1 MPHKW
6 EHERKK
12 GSITSS
18 LKVDRQS
25 RVGSRKSK
33 KFRSISRSLI
43 LCNTKDTDDGSS
55 PDEKCPDP
63 IEISTSWDQ
72 EKIDSCPRLQVLCT
86 SEPDD
91 STPYPLV
98 ITSVIQ
104 SKDDGSESCK
114 NMRRKFF
121 IQDGCIW
128 RLCIATGNDGLGIQV
143 SRTPNCTSLGKGF
156 TVRQVINGGAAH
168 RDGRLSPGDELLT
181 LNGQSLNELT
191 NKEAESLIQSA
202 TGLVNLVIANKN
214 SLGEAGW
221 KEDVFFYDLAM
232 VPLAAEEERY
242 HSVAHC
248 DRIPPNSSTKTRLQE
263 ESSTGVCNERPVKME
278 IQTNCFLHSKAS
290 CQRTRSNSTSVNPYW
305 MGEIDYPVTKKSTAY
320 RDRQPHSLYSNRKSL
335 SQQLDCSVGRGPAVS
350 RPSRSLSTAQ
360 LTHTTCGSQASVIS
374 NIVLMKGQGKG
385 LGFSIVGG
393 KDSIYGPIGIY
404 VKTIFPGGAAAAD
417 GRLQEGDE
425 ILELNGESMYGLTH
439 YDALQKFKQAKK
451 GLLTLTVRTSLS
463 TPYSASSYLSSHLC
477 RSLSSSTRIT
487 KENSSFSS
495 DGAAV
500 SLSTTKPNDRVIME
514 VSLNKEAGVGLGI
527 GLCSVPYSQ
536 CISGIFIHTL
546 SPGSVAHMDGRLRC
560 GDEIIEINEAPVQNM
575 TLNEVYAVLSHCSPG
590 AVQIIISRHP
600 DPQVSEQQL
609 KEAVSQ
615 AVENNRFGR
624 ERQQWNTEGVKR
636 LETSWHGRYQHEK
649 HIEKNTA
656 YCNRRSQKLMTRSS
670 SDSSYNPRSSC
681 SNGTPY
687 QLADM
692 KAKVHSIDVPITR
705 QPGLL
710 DSLSRTSLENHSPPT
725 GNEAGHPS
733 QNIKKSM
740 EILVR
745 KPKSSKPKPPPRKYF
760 KQDCTDTDECNT
772 DMKEKPMLQDDGSPS
787 SANVQEAGDLL
798 LQGNKTVITHSL
810 SATSITPRG
819 TEHSAAVSA
828 DRDQERKANPGN
840 PISSIQRPVLRRQP
854 RVDYSLDTT
863 AEDPWVRISD
873 CIKSL
878 FNPTMSE
885 ESSHLDLD
893 PKNNTNEENESPS
906 CPDVVLQKSEA
917 EADGSKAHNSDESD
931 TGKRGPPVA
940 PKPAWFRQS
949 LKGLKKGNSD
959 INTRADQSSI
969 DLQSVSG
976 KERGSNI
983 SRASPRGSSIKQRIN
998 SFETFSAPQSP
1009 EKGNR
1014 KPSPKPS
1021 VWKENSPSP
1030 KPSVWRENSPSPKP
1044 SVWRESSPSPKP
1056 SVQKENSPSP
1066 KEPES
1071 PAVHLNQATYN
1082 EGSDNSQLQSTPS
1095 VVTVETLSLHRSCSP
1110 KEALA
1115 PSPKRSNSTSTE
1127 ISLDLLSSQATELHC
1142 PVAKAQSQRTRS
1154 FPLTANQSC
1163 EMMKTNDEKYSK
1175 IYSISNQVSSA
1186 LMKSLLC
1193 LPQSPLFSG
1202 NNPWS
1207 TLEAS
1212 SQPSMEE
1219 NGTPPSSTSES
1230 HHSDTGFS
1238 LNLSELRDYT
1248 VSLTDSG
1255 KEEEKQEHC
1264 SSQAS
1269 GVSGQSVISL
1279 LSPEELKKLIEEVKS
1294 LDEATLKQFDDIQV
1308 TILHKE
1314 EDAGL
1319 GFSLAGG
1326 IDLENKVVTVHRVF
1340 PNGLAS
1346 QEGTIQK
1353 GDEVLS
1359 INGKSLK
1366 GATHNDALAIMRQA
1380 RPPRQAVVVTKKAKE
1395 EEKSLN
1401 VSVDSTTYS
1410 TESETSTEATT
1421 EDTIC
1426 TVTLEKTPAG
1436 LGFSLEGGKG
1446 SIHGDK
1452 PIIINRIFK
1461 GIASEQSN
1469 TVQPGDELLQVHTT
1483 VMQGLTRFEAWNIIK
1498 ALPDG
1503 PITAIIKRK
1512 NPSSVTTTS
1521 SETLQGEV

>member
-1 MPHKW
+1 M
-6 EHERKK
+6 
-12 GSITSS
+12 
-18 LKVDRQS
+18 
-25 RVGSRKSK
+25 
-33 KFRSISRSLI
+33 
-43 LCNTKDTDDGSS
+43 
-55 PDEKCPDP
+55 
-63 IEISTSWDQ
+63 
-72 EKIDSCPRLQVLCT
+72 
-86 SEPDD
+86 
-91 STPYPLV
+91 
-98 ITSVIQ
+98 IQ

-156 TVRQVINGGAAH
+156 TVSQVINGGAAH

-263 ESSTGVCNERPVKME
+263 ESSIGVCNERPVKME

-360 LTHTTCGSQASVIS
+360 LTHTSCGSQASVIS

-417 GRLQEGDE
+417 GRLQE
-425 ILELNGESMYGLTH
+425 
-439 YDALQKFKQAKK
+439 
-451 GLLTLTVRTSLS
+451 
-463 TPYSASSYLSSHLC
+463 
-477 RSLSSSTRIT
+477 
-487 KENSSFSS
+487 
-495 DGAAV
+495 
-500 SLSTTKPNDRVIME
+500 
-514 VSLNKEAGVGLGI
+514 EAGVGLGI

-840 PISSIQRPVLRRQP
+840 PLSSIQRPVLRRQP

-893 PKNNTNEENESPS
+893 PKNNTNEENQSPS

-917 EADGSKAHNSDESD
+917 EADGSKAHNADESD

-969 DLQSVSG
+969 DFQSVSG

-1021 VWKENSPSP
+1021 VWKENCPSP

-1219 NGTPPSSTSES
+1219 NGTPSSSTSES

-1380 RPPRQAVVVTKKAKE
+1380 RLPRQAVVVTKKAKE

-1469 TVQPGDELLQVHTT
+1469 AVQPGDELLQVHKT

>member
-18 LKVDRQS
+18 LKMDRQS
-25 RVGSRKSK
+25 SVGSRKSK

-43 LCNTKDTDDGSS
+43 LCNAKNTDDGSS

-63 IEISTSWDQ
+63 IAISTSWDQ
-72 EKIDSCPRLQVLCT
+72 EEIDSCPRLQVLCT

-98 ITSVIQ
+98 ITNVIQ
-104 SKDDGSESCK
+104 SKDDASESCK

-143 SRTPNCTSLGKGF
+143 SRTPNCTSIGKGF
-156 TVRQVINGGAAH
+156 TVSQVINGGAAH

-181 LNGQSLNELT
+181 LNGQSLKELT
-191 NKEAESLIQSA
+191 SKEAESLLQSA
-202 TGLVNLVIANKN
+202 TGLVNLVIASK
-214 SLGEAGW
+214 
-221 KEDVFFYDLAM
+221 
-232 VPLAAEEERY
+232 
-242 HSVAHC
+242 
-248 DRIPPNSSTKTRLQE
+248 
-263 ESSTGVCNERPVKME
+263 ESSAGVCNERPVKLE

-290 CQRTRSNSTSVNPYW
+290 CQRTRSNSISVNPYW
-305 MGEIDYPVTKKSTAY
+305 IGEIDYPVTKKSAAY
-320 RDRQPHSLYSNRKSL
+320 RGRQPHSLYSNRKSL
-335 SQQLDCSVGRGPAVS
+335 SQQLDSSIGRGPAVS
-350 RPSRSLSTAQ
+350 RTSRSLSTAQ
-360 LTHTTCGSQASVIS
+360 LTHVSCGSQASVIS

-477 RSLSSSTRIT
+477 RSLSSSTRLT

-495 DGAAV
+495 DSAAV

-527 GLCSVPYSQ
+527 GLCSVPYAQ

-656 YCNRRSQKLMTRSS
+656 YCSRRSQKLMTRSS

-687 QLADM
+687 QLADL

-710 DSLSRTSLENHSPPT
+710 ESLSRTSLENHSPRT
-725 GNEAGHPS
+725 GTEAGHSS
-733 QNIKKSM
+733 QNIKKST

-760 KQDCTDTDECNT
+760 KQDCTDTDQCNT
-772 DMKEKPMLQDDGSPS
+772 DVNGKPMLQDDGSPS
-787 SANVQEAGDLL
+787 STNVQEAGDLL

-828 DRDQERKANPGN
+828 GRDQERKANLGN
-840 PISSIQRPVLRRQP
+840 PISSVQRPVLRRQP

-893 PKNNTNEENESPS
+893 PNNNTNEENQSPS
-906 CPDVVLQKSEA
+906 SPEVALQKSEA
-917 EADGSKAHNSDESD
+917 EADDSKGYKSDESD
-931 TGKRGPPVA
+931 TGRKGPPVA

-959 INTRADQSSI
+959 INTRADQNSI

-976 KERGSNI
+976 KERGSSI

-1030 KPSVWRENSPSPKP
+1030 KPSVWKENSPSPKP
-1044 SVWRESSPSPKP
+1044 SVR
-1056 SVQKENSPSP
+1056 KENSPSP

-1095 VVTVETLSLHRSCSP
+1095 VVTVETLSLNRSCSP

-1207 TLEAS
+1207 TLETS
-1212 SQPSMEE
+1212 SQHAMEE

-1248 VSLTDSG
+1248 VSLTDRG

-1269 GVSGQSVISL
+1269 GVPGQSVISL
-1279 LSPEELKKLIEEVKS
+1279 LSPEELEKLIEEVKS

-1314 EDAGL
+1314 DDAGL

-1461 GIASEQSN
+1461 GVASEQSS

-1512 NPSSVTTTS
+1512 NPSSVTTKS
-1521 SETLQGEV
+1521 SETLQGEE